1 MHEKTAKEEGMEN
14 QSYYIN
20 RAGGVED
27 IADMSLPLQVNC
39 TGYVSLTRPFT
50 TNGCR
55 RDWYLQL
62 MDEGRLK
69 TEGGILTP
77 GQFIVRSPEK
87 PYRYSPENGAIG
99 YYWIH
104 FTGNCA
110 ADLLQSAGIRPDE
123 VLTVGEDRMQPMR
136 RDFGILFREFMLRR
150 PGCREMSASML
161 AAILIRLGRGASSDS
176 ADGEK
181 SGLKKRLEHSAA
193 YIHNHYTENLSVTE
207 LAEME
212 HLSESR
218 FRDIFREAFGAPP
231 MEYIIGLRIAHACEL
246 LLTTDLNISETAA
259 ICGYT
264 DMMYFCRLFRRK
276 MGVSPA
282 AYRKNAAEDR
292 RMSP

>member
-1 MHEKTAKEEGMEN
+1 MEN
-14 QSYYIN
+14 QSYYLN
-20 RAGGVED
+20 RMGEPDNICDLSV
-27 IADMSLPLQVNC
+27 PLQVNC

-50 TNGCR
+50 TNARR

-62 MDEGRLK
+62 MDTGRLA
-69 TEGGILTP
+69 TDGAVMTP

-87 PYRYSPENGAIG
+87 IYRYGLEDEGGIG

-110 ADLLQSAGIRPDE
+110 EDLLNACGIKPD
-123 VLTVGEDRMQPMR
+123 VILSISEDRMQSIR

-150 PGCREMSASML
+150 PGCREMSASVL
-161 AAILIRLGRGASSDS
+161 TSLLVRLGRGSAADS
-176 ADGEK
+176 EDGE
-181 SGLKKRLEHSAA
+181 SNGLRKRLEHSAA

-218 FRDIFREAFGAPP
+218 FREIFREAFGTPP

-246 LLTTDLNISETAA
+246 LLTTDLNVSETAE

-264 DMMYFCRLFRRK
+264 DVMYFCRLFRRK

-282 AYRKNAAEDR
+282 GYRKNAVQNR
-292 RMSP
+292 RME